1 MTTVSFVINP
11 DKSIKIVDSGYNST
25 PEDQLS
31 INLAVKGIY
40 LTDCTEGIY
49 HVNLCI
55 HNYRKELGEIIQ
67 APHRMLVYN
76 DKKEEIV
83 QLPTK
88 NMLGQEY
95 FLKREKEIKETTGCN
110 YWLPIIHLCEVDIFN
125 EPSKILNRYAFVMDN
140 SIWNYFLS
148 YNTSDIDTSIKRVNK
163 EKLRY
168 ILSDIV
174 RNYSLYYLNIAKE
187 YAELNA
193 RLVSVS
199 FPGVGHG
206 LVIPF
211 IFHSE
216 QKSQAA
222 LESLQLDTK
231 SQSLYKQIINE
242 DTKWRILLVDD
253 KATVFGIDKPYPLST
268 VDNQIRSIGV
278 FKKDIIIDRLVDLGF
293 PRDNIDCIIFPQGS
307 EESIIESLEGRI
319 KSQED
324 RLLLE
329 DSEDTKK
336 GISSHI
342 EDDKQ
347 LLSELK
353 KEQKY
358 CDAVRKRSKQIEIWC
373 ASNIHDALQAMKE
386 FEFEIILLDYLL
398 DVPRWR
404 ESGTE
409 YGYEIFEQ
417 LRDPNS
423 EKGIEECY
431 KLGPSGRLFF
441 MFISAFT
448 MAVNERLLAENISRS
463 EKFWFIAEGAC
474 PTNTPKLFNYHLSKL
489 FIKRL
494 NDSGI
499 IMLSSNEIF
508 GLINKIYLPKERDTR
523 GDPVRK
529 RANALYRKVLSLQYH
544 YRKIL
549 KDVEIPFGQ
558 NTSVFDTK
566 GSVLMTNFIQ
576 KKINLGGMLEHLTQL
591 VHLTAFGTVRQW
603 PEMWE
608 EYIYFKALFEK
619 QLDGVSDN
627 DFGNLCMNI
636 ENYIIKLKSQQQ

>member
-1 MTTVSFVINP
+1 MTTVSFIINP
-11 DKSIKIVDSGYNST
+11 DKSIKVDTANIT
-25 PEDQLS
+25 MLEDKLA
-31 INLAVKGIY
+31 IELAVEGIY
-40 LTDCTEGIY
+40 LNGCNEGVY
-49 HVNLCI
+49 NVNLCL
-55 HNYRKELGEIIQ
+55 HNYKDDLGRIVE
-67 APHRMLVYN
+67 APKKILGYN
-76 DKKEEIV
+76 DKHEQIIQV
-83 QLPTK
+83 PTK
-88 NMLGQEY
+88 DMLGQEY
-95 FLKREKEIKETTGCN
+95 FLQKKKKINETTGCN
-110 YWLPIIHLCEVDIFN
+110 YWLPIIHLCEVDMFK
-125 EPSKILNRYAFVMDN
+125 EPSKIINRYAFVMDN

-148 YNTSDIDTSIKRVNK
+148 FSADNGTKRIDK
-163 EKLRY
+163 EKLFY
-168 ILSDIV
+168 ILFNIV
-174 RNYSLYYLNIAKE
+174 RNYPLYKLNIAKE

-222 LESLQLDTK
+222 LESLQSNAK

-253 KATVFGIDKPYPLST
+253 KAAVFGIDKPYPLST
-268 VDNQIRSIGV
+268 VDNQIKSTGV
-278 FKKDIIIDRLVDLGF
+278 FKKDIIIARLIDLGF
-293 PRDNIDCIIFPQGS
+293 PRDNIDCVIYPQGS
-307 EESIIESLEGRI
+307 EESLIESLEERI
-319 KSQED
+319 KAKEKE
-324 RLLLE
+324 LLSE
-329 DSEDTKK
+329 ESEDVKK
-336 GISSHI
+336 GISYHI

-353 KEQKY
+353 KEQKHRN
-358 CDAVRKRSKQIEIWC
+358 AVRKGNKQIEIWC

-398 DVPRWR
+398 DVPQGRK
-404 ESGTE
+404 SGKE

-417 LRDPNS
+417 LLDVGS
-423 EKGIEECY
+423 EKGIDKCY
-431 KLGPSGRLFF
+431 KLGPSRRLFF

-463 EKFWFIAEGAC
+463 EKFWFVAEGAC

-489 FIKRL
+489 FLKRL

-499 IMLSSNEIF
+499 LTLSSTEIF
-508 GLINKIYLPKERDTR
+508 ALINKIYLPKERDTK
-523 GDPVRK
+523 GDSIRK
-529 RANALYRKVLSLQYH
+529 RANALYQKVLSLQYH

-558 NTSVFDTK
+558 ESSIFDTK

-608 EYIYFKALFEK
+608 EYIYFKAQFEN
-619 QLDGVSDN
+619 QLDDVNIN
-627 DFGNLCMNI
+627 DFRDLCKNI
-636 ENYIIKLKSQQQ
+636 EDYIIKLKSQQQ